1 MSSSTRYYVF
11 RWDGSNYKLVQTDEA
26 ERFVGPMARQSPR
39 AALTNELRTHGILN
53 LDDIILLDGKWEL
66 FRRLMPSDPGYEPYC
81 ITFEVLD
88 NQSAEVQWLCRE
100 YDL

>member
-11 RWDGSNYKLVQTDEA
+11 RWDGSNYRLVQTDEA
-26 ERFVGPMARQSPR
+26 ERFVGPTARQSQ
-39 AALTNELRTHGILN
+39 AALTNELRTHGILK
-53 LDDIILLDGKWEL
+53 LDDIILFDGKWEL
-66 FRRLMPSDPGYEPYC
+66 FRRLIPSDPGYEPYC

-88 NQSAEVQWLCRE
+88 RSAEVQWLCRE